1 MKNMNLIVV
10 SVACALVLAFSS
22 ACSKEESNSNGTPAV
37 TEAQKTELQKAAD
50 TTGAAADKA
59 ATDAA
64 AAVDKAAAKTGEAV
78 EKAADKTAEAV
89 TNAAAAVKEA
99 TTPAK

>member
-1 MKNMNLIVV
+1 MNLIVL

-22 ACSKEESNSNGTPAV
+22 ACSKEDSTSNGTPTV

-64 AAVDKAAAKTGEAV
+64 AALN
-78 EKAADKTAEAV
+78 KAADKTAEAV
-89 TNAAAAVKEA
+89 TNAATAVKEA

>member
-22 ACSKEESNSNGTPAV
+22 ACSKEESNSNGLPAV
-37 TEAQKTELQKAAD
+37 TAQMEAD
-50 TTGAAADKA
+50 TTGAAVDKP

-89 TNAAAAVKEA
+89 TNAAAAVKKA
-99 TTPAK
+99 TPPAK

>member
-1 MKNMNLIVV
+1 MKNMNLIVL

-22 ACSKEESNSNGTPAV
+22 ACSKEESNSKGTPAV

-50 TTGAAADKA
+50 KTGATVDKA

-64 AAVDKAAAKTGEAV
+64 AAIDKAAEKT
-78 EKAADKTAEAV
+78 TEAV

>member
-1 MKNMNLIVV
+1 MKNMNLIVL

-50 TTGAAADKA
+50 TTGAVVDKA

-64 AAVDKAAAKTGEAV
+64 AAVDKAAEKT
-78 EKAADKTAEAV
+78 TEAV

>member
-1 MKNMNLIVV
+1 MKNMNLIAV
-10 SVACALVLAFSS
+10 SVVCALVLAFSS
-22 ACSKEESNSNGTPAV
+22 ACSKEESTSNGMPTL
-37 TEAQKTELQKAAD
+37 TETQKSDLKKAAD
-50 TTGAAADKA
+50 KTGAAVDKA

-64 AAVDKAAAKTGEAV
+64 AAIDKAAEKTGEAL
-78 EKAADKTAEAV
+78 EKAAKKTGEAV